1 MKTAHCVKI
10 PAIQNKTG
18 KQRLKAIF
26 YMLLTVVI
34 LTQLHA
40 CGGSGGN
47 SNAPPPPYQ
56 KILLNRFPVSLDVL
70 FHTNDT
76 TQQNIILNGI
86 RTGRPEAS
94 MLFLVP
100 YPNYNH
106 SGHFPATLKWYLYTQ
121 AATPVSLPVA
131 GYLEISGDAGKTT
144 RLINGIT
151 CVMDI
156 TATIHLSYYIRV
168 QLGHVCI
175 DKRLVD
181 AYHGAGPANVFGQQR
196 LAIPVSADEILGS
209 TLPQDVGAA
218 LDFIIQDDTNKNF
231 DPNGIFSYY
240 QNWVNPYL
248 YFTPAVKTQIDSYY
262 QVQLDAM
269 AQSGLYP
276 ESILN
281 RTHDINEA
289 NSFFGTWFYHS
300 GPLQF
305 GASDH
310 LMGWYS
316 FSGSVLN
323 IQNIAKTDR
332 ATFWKDASTGQPFG
346 ADVIGVF
353 CDALFPATAP
363 AYTHIGGRYMR
374 LVSGDNRNG
383 IVRLDPFFY
392 YSNASP
398 VYLKVQFMEGNP
410 LTIWDDQL
418 ITEVFPTLLAAQ
430 GGFTLSS
437 STYYRMYER
446 LN

>member
-1 MKTAHCVKI
+1 MKTARCVNNTV
-10 PAIQNKTG
+10 IQNKTS
-18 KQRLKAIF
+18 KLRLKAF
-26 YMLLTVVI
+26 SYMLLAVVI
-34 LTQLHA
+34 LTLLFA

-47 SNAPPPPYQ
+47 SNASPPPYQ
-56 KILLNRFPVSLDVL
+56 KILLNRFPLSLDVL
-70 FHTNDT
+70 FRTNDI
-76 TQQNIILNGI
+76 TQQNLILDGI

-121 AATPVSLPVA
+121 SATPVSLPVA
-131 GYLEISGDAGKTT
+131 GYLEISGDAGKATQV
-144 RLINGIT
+144 LNGVN

-156 TATIHLSYYIRV
+156 TATIHLSYYIRI
-168 QLGHVCI
+168 QLGHACI

-181 AYHGAGPANVFGQQR
+181 AYHAAGAANIFGKQ
-196 LAIPVSADEILGS
+196 LKAVPVAADEILGS
-209 TLPQDVGAA
+209 TLPTGAI
-218 LDFIIQDDTNKNF
+218 DFIIQDDTNKNF

-248 YFTPAVKTQIDSYY
+248 YFTQTVQTQINSYY
-262 QVQLDAM
+262 QIQLNAM

-276 ESILN
+276 ESILT
-281 RTHDINEA
+281 RTYDINEA

-300 GPLQF
+300 GPLQLV
-305 GASDH
+305 ANDH

-323 IQNIAKTDR
+323 IQNVAKTDQI
-332 ATFWKDASTGQPFG
+332 TFWKDANTGQPFG
-346 ADVIGVF
+346 ADMIGVF
-353 CDALFPATAP
+353 CDALFAGTAS
-363 AYTHIGGRYMR
+363 AYNQLGGRYMR
-374 LVSGDNRNG
+374 LEIGDRRNG

-392 YSNASP
+392 NQAAST
-398 VYLKVQFMEGNP
+398 VFLKVQFIEGNP

-418 ITEVFPTLLAAQ
+418 ITEAFPTLLVAQ